1 MEEPTYHLAGVMHTR
16 DELPADFDGPLS
28 VILLLLSKNKI
39 EIQDVS
45 ITSILEQYLAY
56 LDEMKRLDM
65 EIASE
70 FIAMASHLMLI
81 KTKMLLSA
89 AEREEAMSEM
99 ELLIRSLEE
108 KQRAEAYEQIR
119 TAVAFLEPRSDI
131 GNGFFPHAPQPLR
144 PDATY
149 RYRHEPQDLLRA
161 MAAMAERSERRLPP
175 KLSNFQGIVG
185 LEPYPV
191 TKKAAQVL
199 KQLLM
204 RGVEKFCALF
214 RGSRAAGLALAGFD
228 GQKPVLLMTGG
239 SLGAQSVNRC
249 LREALPELLTR
260 FDVLHLCGKGN
271 LDESLMGMKGY
282 CQKEFLSDE
291 MPDALAVADV
301 VLSRA
306 GSNTLSELLAL
317 HKPMLLVPYPLGAS
331 RGDQIEN
338 AKSYARQGLARVL
351 MQEDMTARTLTD
363 ALFKLLDERAE
374 LLAALEAYPVKDG
387 TQAVLELIEDARKK

>member
-131 GNGFFPHAPQPLR
+131 RMRRSRSVRTR
-144 PDATY
+144 PIAT
-149 RYRHEPQDLLRA
+149 A
-161 MAAMAERSERRLPP
+161 TSRR
-175 KLSNFQGIVG
+175 
-185 LEPYPV
+185 
-191 TKKAAQVL
+191 T
-199 KQLLM
+199 
-204 RGVEKFCALF
+204 FCAPWRPWQSAASGVCRRSSRIF
-214 RGSRAAGLALAGFD
+214 R
-228 GQKPVLLMTGG
+228 
-239 SLGAQSVNRC
+239 
-249 LREALPELLTR
+249 
-260 FDVLHLCGKGN
+260 
-271 LDESLMGMKGY
+271 
-282 CQKEFLSDE
+282 
-291 MPDALAVADV
+291 
-301 VLSRA
+301 
-306 GSNTLSELLAL
+306 
-317 HKPMLLVPYPLGAS
+317 AS
-331 RGDQIEN
+331 S
-338 AKSYARQGLARVL
+338 A
-351 MQEDMTARTLTD
+351 
-363 ALFKLLDERAE
+363 
-374 LLAALEAYPVKDG
+374 
-387 TQAVLELIEDARKK
+387 